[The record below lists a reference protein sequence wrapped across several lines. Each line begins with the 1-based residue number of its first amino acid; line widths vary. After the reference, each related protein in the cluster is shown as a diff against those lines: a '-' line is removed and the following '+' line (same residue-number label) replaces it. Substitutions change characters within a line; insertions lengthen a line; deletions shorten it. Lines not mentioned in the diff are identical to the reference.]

1 MAGGAPAGQPPP
13 PTKQPDKRSFRP
25 IVILIRDR
33 FHAAPGGRLIFRILV
48 GLLGLVLVTIG
59 LLLVP
64 LPGPGWLIV
73 FAGVAVWA
81 IEFVWARR
89 LLRFARA
96 QLQRW
101 NAWMRRQH
109 WLVRVPLLLALFA
122 VIATAVWLSLKHGLG
137 IDPFKHVFGADE
149 ADASSIDPVR

>member
-1 MAGGAPAGQPPP
+1 MAGGAPAGQPPS
-13 PTKQPDKRSFRP
+13 PTKQPNKRSFRP
-25 IVILIRDR
+25 IAISIRDR
-33 FHAAPGGRLIFRILV
+33 FHATPGGRLIFRILI
-48 GLLGLVLVTIG
+48 GLLGLVLVTVG

-89 LLRFARA
+89 LLHFARV

>member
-1 MAGGAPAGQPPP
+1 M
-13 PTKQPDKRSFRP
+13 S
-25 IVILIRDR
+25 IRDR
-33 FHAAPGGRLIFRILV
+33 LYATPGGRLIFRILV
-48 GLLGLVLVTIG
+48 GLLGLVLVAVG

-73 FAGVAVWA
+73 FTGVAIWA

-89 LLRFARA
+89 LLHFSRA

-101 NAWMRRQH
+101 NRWVRRQH
-109 WLVRVPLLLALFA
+109 WLIRVPLLLALFA
-122 VIATAVWLSLKHGLG
+122 VLAAAVWLSFKYGLG
-137 IDPFKHVFGADE
+137 IDPFKHVFGADQ

>member
-1 MAGGAPAGQPPP
+1 MA
-13 PTKQPDKRSFRP
+13 
-25 IVILIRDR
+25 ILIRDR
-33 FHAAPGGRLIFRILV
+33 FHATPGGRLIFRILV
-48 GLLGLVLVTIG
+48 GLLGLVLVTVG

-81 IEFVWARR
+81 VEFVWARR
-89 LLRFARA
+89 LLHFARV